1 MNIWNVLHPNRLTSE
16 ECMHDANVNF
26 EDELVHRTPSSRRSL
41 RTVERSELKT
51 TFFHATKVRSSSTSS
66 IDELNYDELNNICIC
81 MVDIVGFSTWC
92 SNHLPNIIARAML
105 DYNEW
110 ICTLIN
116 KYNGI
121 KKIELVGDCCMIV
134 GGTDHNEF
142 VSLSDS
148 YLSMIR
154 LGVDMIEDI
163 DRLKD
168 VFKSKQIGIRIGIH
182 VGDVIGIYLT
192 DPHKYQMFGN
202 DINVCSRLESSAI
215 PNTLHVSEKTLMC
228 VQNIC
233 KALCGPCS
241 RCIKGKAINQSY
253 KGIGFKTSYQLFLKK
268 KAVYLV
274 NFNPLFCKRMM
285 EHVSDCEFV
294 YELDE
299 HLVVA
304 DLRSYKYN
312 AVLVNVSPNQR
323 SVPQFRVQFVVDS
336 LITNPFFTQ
345 TVVMVTDSEHYQS
358 TKTNYS
364 YDFEHF
370 LDFDS
375 NDFYST
381 VQTLLDRFKTE
392 FSEVK
397 RGSLDLTIS
406 TDTRYV

>member
-1 MNIWNVLHPNRLTSE
+1 MTTWIPFNTTQSVQEDGMYDTHVE
-16 ECMHDANVNF
+16 F
-26 EDELVHRTPSSRRSL
+26 EDELVNRTPSSRRSL
-41 RTVERSELKT
+41 RTVERSELET
-51 TFFHATKVRSSSTSS
+51 TFFNRTKSRSSSTSE
-66 IDELNYDELNNICIC
+66 DLKYDMLNNVCIC

-105 DYNEW
+105 EYNDW
-110 ICTLIN
+110 ICSLIN
-116 KYNGI
+116 KYPGI

-134 GGTDHNEF
+134 GGTDSDEF
-142 VSLSDS
+142 TSLTDS

-182 VGDVIGIYLT
+182 VGDVIGIYLNN
-192 DPHKYQMFGN
+192 PHKYQMFGN

-215 PNTLHVSEKTLMC
+215 PNTVHVSEKTLMC

-233 KALCGPCS
+233 KSLCGPCS

-268 KAVYLV
+268 KVFYLV
-274 NFNPLFCKRMM
+274 NFNPLFCKRTM
-285 EHVSDCEFV
+285 ENVRGCVFV

-312 AVLVNVSPNQR
+312 AVLVNVSPNRR
-323 SVPQFRVQFVVDS
+323 SVPQFRVEFVVDS

-345 TVVMVTDSEHYQS
+345 TVVMVTDSTHYQS
-358 TKTNYS
+358 TKTKYS
-364 YDFEHF
+364 YDFQHF

-406 TDTRYV
+406 ADTRYV

>member
-1 MNIWNVLHPNRLTSE
+1 MTSWNPFKPSQLTQE
-16 ECMHDANVNF
+16 EPREF
-26 EDELVHRTPSSRRSL
+26 EHELEFNKTSSTYSKSTNSNSL
-41 RTVERSELKT
+41 RTVERSELET
-51 TFFHATKVRSSSTSS
+51 SFFNRTKSRSSSTSE
-66 IDELNYDELNNICIC
+66 DLKYDMLSNVCIC

-105 DYNEW
+105 EYNDW
-110 ICTLIN
+110 ICSLIN
-116 KYNGI
+116 KYPGI

-134 GGTDHNEF
+134 GGTDSNEF
-142 VSLSDS
+142 ASLTDS

-182 VGDVIGIYLT
+182 VGDVIGIYLNN
-192 DPHKYQMFGN
+192 PHKYQMFGN

-215 PNTLHVSEKTLMC
+215 PNTLHMSEKTLMC

-233 KALCGPCS
+233 KSLCGPCS

-268 KAVYLV
+268 KVFYLV
-274 NFNPLFCKRMM
+274 NFNPLFCKRTM
-285 EHVSDCEFV
+285 ENVRDCVFV

-299 HLVVA
+299 NLIVS
-304 DLRSYKYN
+304 DLGSYKYN
-312 AVLVNVSPNQR
+312 AVLVNVSPNRR
-323 SVPQFRVQFVVDS
+323 SVPQFRVEFVVDS

-345 TVVMVTDSEHYQS
+345 NVVMVTDSTHYQS
-358 TKTNYS
+358 TKTKYS
-364 YDFEHF
+364 YDFQHF

-406 TDTRYV
+406 ADTRYV

>member
-16 ECMHDANVNF
+16 ECMYDANFNF

-51 TFFHATKVRSSSTSS
+51 TFFHATKVRSSSNIS
-66 IDELNYDELNNICIC
+66 IDDLKYDQLINICIC

-116 KYNGI
+116 KYPGI

-134 GGTDHNEF
+134 GGTDSNEF
-142 VSLSDS
+142 ESLTDS

-233 KALCGPCS
+233 KNLCGPCS

-268 KAVYLV
+268 RVFYLV

-312 AVLVNVSPNQR
+312 AVLVNGSPNQR
-323 SVPQFRVQFVVDS
+323 SAPQFRVQFVVDS

-358 TKTNYS
+358 TKSKHS
-364 YDFEHF
+364 YDFQHF

-375 NDFYST
+375 DDFYLT
-381 VQTLLDRFKTE
+381 LQTLLNRLKTE

-406 TDTRYV
+406 ADTRYT